1 MTIDT
6 TATTRLEPPGSRPLA
21 YLREQ
26 MAASAAMAYFD
37 HAALSPIPQV
47 TAERMQAFVAQTA
60 AVGNIGWLE
69 WMKELQQTRATA
81 AAMLGA
87 TADEIALVGNTTDG
101 VNLVAEGL
109 DWREGDNVVTLA
121 DEFPANV
128 YPWTNLKSRGVE
140 TRFVPTDNGAIDP
153 EQLAEACDNRTR
165 VLSVSWVGYKTGYR
179 VDLDQIASIAHK
191 AGALFFVDAIQGLG
205 VFPIDVSQTPI
216 DALSFGGQKWL
227 LGVEGAAIA
236 YIRSSCLDQLR
247 PVGVGW
253 NSVPKPYEYGNFDQ
267 PLKDTAARY
276 EGGSWNMC
284 GNLALGQSMKLLHSI
299 GTKALSEQILE
310 YTDLACERLT
320 AAGAVIATNR
330 DKQHRGGEQR
340 SGIVYF
346 DLPGRD
352 PVEVRRQCIE
362 RNIVL
367 SCRAGMLRIAPHAY
381 NTEEDLNRLLE
392 VVKS

>member
-1 MTIDT
+1 
-6 TATTRLEPPGSRPLA
+6 
-21 YLREQ
+21 

-37 HAALSPIPQV
+37 HAALSPIPKV
-47 TAERMQAFVAQTA
+47 TADRMQAFVAQTA
-60 AVGNIGWLE
+60 TVGNLGWLD
-69 WMKELQQTRATA
+69 WMQELQQTRTTA

-87 TADEIALVGNTTDG
+87 SVDEIALVGNTTSG

-140 TRFVPTDNGAIDP
+140 TRFVPTANGDVDHK
-153 EQLAEACDNRTR
+153 QLADACDNRTR

-179 VDLDQIASIAHK
+179 VDLDQIATIAHN

-205 VFPIDVSQTPI
+205 VFPLDVRQTPI
-216 DALSFGGQKWL
+216 DFLSFGGQKWL
-227 LGVEGAAIA
+227 LGIEGAAIA
-236 YIRSSCLDQLR
+236 YIRGNCLDQLR

-253 NSVPKPYEYGNFDQ
+253 NSVPKPYEYANFDQ
-267 PLKDTAARY
+267 EIKETAARY

-299 GTKALSEQILE
+299 GADVLSKQILE
-310 YTDLACERLT
+310 YTDLACDRLA

-330 DKQHRGGEQR
+330 DRQHRGGEQR

-346 DLPGRD
+346 ELPGRD
-352 PVEVRRQCIE
+352 PAEVRKRCIE
-362 RNIVL
+362 RDIVL
-367 SCRAGMLRIAPHAY
+367 SCRAGKLRIAPHAY
-381 NTEEDLNRLLE
+381 NTEDDLDRLIE
-392 VVKS
+392 IVKS